1 MWNSDAFRVIR
12 QNLDDGADHNGLLF
26 RLVKSITDLAPL
38 DNGQRACVK
47 FKKNHFKLT
56 HDGSAKTVVVAVK
69 VTGGMK

>member
-38 DNGQRACVK
+38 DNGQRAYVK
-47 FKKNHFKLT
+47 FKKNHFITPPFLP
-56 HDGSAKTVVVAVK
+56 
-69 VTGGMK
+69 